1 MTENTIKDTNPAE
14 THTVSQLS
22 HHVNVHVCIYLCFY
36 LFRFHYAP
44 HRSLPV
50 ASLMFEEAI

>member
-14 THTVSQLS
+14 THIVSQLS

-36 LFRFHYAP
+36 LFTFH
-44 HRSLPV
+44 
-50 ASLMFEEAI
+50 